1 MNWNLASYL
10 PKEVACQSTFN
21 AIIAGYI
28 SATYQHICTNEE
40 TSDNVLH
47 RKRTEYSQDFVAPLG
62 LGALES
68 TAHFA
73 KNLIS
78 GEMSQKLF
86 QSVSLCRYQN
96 REFFLFLYIL
106 LMFIILLFIE

>member
-28 SATYQHICTNEE
+28 SATYQHICKNEE
-40 TSDNVLH
+40 TSDNLLH
-47 RKRTEYSQDFVAPLG
+47 KKRTDYSQDFIAPLG
-62 LGALES
+62 LGALGN
-68 TAHFA
+68 TADFA
-73 KNLIS
+73 KKLIS

-86 QSVSLCRYQN
+86 QSVSYVHIKIEN
-96 REFFLFLYIL
+96 FFFRIL
-106 LMFIILLFIE
+106 LMFIILIFIE